1 MADEEKDVEV
11 QVDAPPVE
19 GPEVEAVVETPAA
32 PAAKTVTADEGI
44 EALKRK
50 MEEANARA
58 EAEATKRAAAERE
71 AAEANARM
79 KGSYIAAKNAEY
91 GQVTGAISN
100 IEGALA
106 SLEKEYAEAAAIGD
120 AEKMGKLARDMA
132 RANVNLETL
141 EIAKQRM
148 VAEAERMRREPP
160 PEAPRA
166 APTSVKETVQRL
178 AEGTTPRSA
187 AWLRDN
193 ADKFTSEAQIN
204 KMARAHLDALD
215 DGIQVESPE
224 YFALVENRLG
234 FRAPAP
240 RQEEDGEVMSSASRV
255 RETAPPVAP
264 PSRGQN
270 GRDIVRLTSEEADM
284 AKMMG
289 MTPKE
294 YAISKR
300 ELQAQGK
307 IGR

>member
-1 MADEEKDVEV
+1 MSDEEKDVDV
-11 QVDAPPVE
+11 QVEAPPVE
-19 GPEVEAVVETPAA
+19 GPEIEAVVETA
-32 PAAKTVTADEGI
+32 PQKAMVTADEGI

-79 KGSYIAAKNAEY
+79 KGSYIATRNAEY
-91 GQVTGAISN
+91 GQVTGAISH
-100 IEGALA
+100 IEGAKVALK
-106 SLEKEYAEAAAIGD
+106 KEYAEAAAIGD
-120 AEKMGKLARDMA
+120 AEKMAEVADKMSQANVHLEKLA
-132 RANVNLETL
+132 T
-141 EIAKQRM
+141 AKQRM
-148 VAEAERMRREPP
+148 EAEAERMKRDPPP
-160 PEAPRA
+160 PEHR

-204 KMARAHLDALD
+204 KMVRAHQDAME

-234 FRAPAP
+234 FRAAP
-240 RQEEDGEVMSSASRV
+240 SRQEEDGEVMSSASRV

-270 GRDIVRLTSEEADM
+270 GRDIVRLTAEEADM

>member
-1 MADEEKDVEV
+1 MGDEEKDVDV
-11 QVDAPPVE
+11 QVEAPPVE
-19 GPEVEAVVETPAA
+19 GPEIEAVVETA
-32 PAAKTVTADEGI
+32 PQKAMVTADEGI

-79 KGSYIAAKNAEY
+79 KGSYIATRNAEY
-91 GQVTGAISN
+91 GQVTGAISH
-100 IEGALA
+100 IEGAKVALK
-106 SLEKEYAEAAAIGD
+106 KEYAEAAAIGD
-120 AEKMGKLARDMA
+120 AEKMAEVADKMSQANVHLEKLA
-132 RANVNLETL
+132 T
-141 EIAKQRM
+141 AKQRM
-148 VAEAERMRREPP
+148 EAEAERMKRDPPP
-160 PEAPRA
+160 PEHR

-204 KMARAHLDALD
+204 KMVRAHQDAME

-234 FRAPAP
+234 FRAAP
-240 RQEEDGEVMSSASRV
+240 SRQEEDGEVMSSASRV

-270 GRDIVRLTSEEADM
+270 GRDIVRLTAEEADM

>member
-1 MADEEKDVEV
+1 MSDEEKDVDV
-11 QVDAPPVE
+11 QVEAPPVE
-19 GPEVEAVVETPAA
+19 GPEIEAVVETA
-32 PAAKTVTADEGI
+32 PPKAMVTADEGI

-58 EAEATKRAAAERE
+58 EAEATKRAAAEAA

-79 KGSYIAAKNAEY
+79 KGSYIATRNAEY
-91 GQVTGAISN
+91 GQVTGAISH
-100 IEGALA
+100 IEGAKVALK
-106 SLEKEYAEAAAIGD
+106 KEYAEAAAIGD
-120 AEKMGKLARDMA
+120 AEKMADLADKMSQANVHLEKLA
-132 RANVNLETL
+132 T
-141 EIAKQRM
+141 AKQRM
-148 VAEAERMRREPP
+148 EAEAERLKREPP
-160 PEAPRA
+160 QPEHR
-166 APTSVKETVQRL
+166 APTSVKETVQRM

-204 KMARAHLDALD
+204 KMVRAHQDAME

-234 FRAPAP
+234 FRAAP
-240 RQEEDGEVMSSASRV
+240 SRQEEDGEVMSSASRV

-270 GRDIVRLTSEEADM
+270 GRDIVRLTAEEADM

>member
-1 MADEEKDVEV
+1 MSDEEKDVDV
-11 QVDAPPVE
+11 QVEAPPVE
-19 GPEVEAVVETPAA
+19 GPEIEAVVETA
-32 PAAKTVTADEGI
+32 PQKAMVTADEGI

-58 EAEATKRAAAERE
+58 EAEATKRAAAEAA

-79 KGSYIAAKNAEY
+79 KGSYIATRNAEY
-91 GQVTGAISN
+91 GQVTGAISH
-100 IEGALA
+100 IEGAKVALK
-106 SLEKEYAEAAAIGD
+106 KEYAEAAAIGD
-120 AEKMGKLARDMA
+120 AEKMADLADKMSQANVHLEKLA
-132 RANVNLETL
+132 T
-141 EIAKQRM
+141 AKQRM
-148 VAEAERMRREPP
+148 EAEAERLRREPP
-160 PEAPRA
+160 QPEHR
-166 APTSVKETVQRL
+166 APTSVKETVQRM

-204 KMARAHLDALD
+204 KMVRAHLDALD

-234 FRAPAP
+234 FRAAP
-240 RQEEDGEVMSSASRV
+240 SRQEEDGEVMSSASRV

-270 GRDIVRLTSEEADM
+270 GRDIVRLTAEEADM

>member
-1 MADEEKDVEV
+1 MSDEEKDVDV
-11 QVDAPPVE
+11 QVEAPPVE
-19 GPEVEAVVETPAA
+19 GPEIEAVVETA
-32 PAAKTVTADEGI
+32 PQKAMVTADEGI

-58 EAEATKRAAAERE
+58 EAEATKRAAAEAA

-79 KGSYIAAKNAEY
+79 KGSYIATRNAEY
-91 GQVTGAISN
+91 GQVTGAISH
-100 IEGALA
+100 IEGAKVALK
-106 SLEKEYAEAAAIGD
+106 KEYAEAAAIGD
-120 AEKMGKLARDMA
+120 AEKMAEVADKMSQANVHLEKLA
-132 RANVNLETL
+132 T
-141 EIAKQRM
+141 AKQRM
-148 VAEAERMRREPP
+148 EAEAERLRREPP
-160 PEAPRA
+160 QPEHR

-178 AEGTTPRSA
+178 AEGTTPLSA

-204 KMARAHLDALD
+204 KMVRAHQDAME

-234 FRAPAP
+234 FRPAP
-240 RQEEDGEVMSSASRV
+240 SRQEEDGEVMSSASRV

-270 GRDIVRLTSEEADM
+270 GRDIVRLTAEEADM

>member
-1 MADEEKDVEV
+1 MSDEEKDVDV
-11 QVDAPPVE
+11 QVEAPPVE
-19 GPEVEAVVETPAA
+19 GPEIEAVVETA
-32 PAAKTVTADEGI
+32 PPKAMVTADEGI

-58 EAEATKRAAAERE
+58 EAEATKRAAAEAA

-79 KGSYIAAKNAEY
+79 KGSYIATRNAEY
-91 GQVTGAISN
+91 GQVRGAISH
-100 IEGALA
+100 IQGAKVALK
-106 SLEKEYAEAAAIGD
+106 KEYAEAAAIGD
-120 AEKMGKLARDMA
+120 AEKMADLADKMSQANVHLEKLA
-132 RANVNLETL
+132 T
-141 EIAKQRM
+141 AKQRM
-148 VAEAERMRREPP
+148 EAEAERLKREPP
-160 PEAPRA
+160 QPEHR
-166 APTSVKETVQRL
+166 APTSVKETVQRM

-204 KMARAHLDALD
+204 KMVRAHQDAME

-234 FRAPAP
+234 FRAAP
-240 RQEEDGEVMSSASRV
+240 SRQEDDGEVMSSASRV

-270 GRDIVRLTSEEADM
+270 GRDIVRLTAEEADM

>member
-1 MADEEKDVEV
+1 MSDEEKDVEV

-19 GPEVEAVVETPAA
+19 GPEVEAVVEAVP
-32 PAAKTVTADEGI
+32 PKTVVTADEGI

-106 SLEKEYAEAAAIGD
+106 SLEKEYEEAALIGD
-120 AEKMGKLARDMA
+120 GAKMGKLARDMA

-141 EIAKQRM
+141 ETAKQRM

-166 APTSVKETVQRL
+166 PTSVKETVQRL
-178 AEGTTPRSA
+178 AEGTTPLSA

-193 ADKFTSEAQIN
+193 ASRFTSEAQIN

-234 FRAPAP
+234 FRPAP
-240 RQEEDGEVMSSASRV
+240 SRQEEDGEVMSSASRV

-270 GRDIVRLTSEEADM
+270 GRDIVRLTAEEADM
-284 AKMMG
+284 AKMMD

>member
-1 MADEEKDVEV
+1 MNEDEKDVDV
-11 QVDAPPVE
+11 QVDAPPAE
-19 GPEVEAVVETPAA
+19 GPEVEAVVEA
-32 PAAKTVTADEGI
+32 PPQAKTVVTADEGI

-79 KGSYIAAKNAEY
+79 KGSYIATRNAEY
-91 GQVTGAISN
+91 GQVTGAISH
-100 IEGALA
+100 IEGAKVALK
-106 SLEKEYAEAAAIGD
+106 KEYAEAAAIGD
-120 AEKMGKLARDMA
+120 AEKMAEVADKMSQ
-132 RANVNLETL
+132 ANVHLEKLVT
-141 EIAKQRM
+141 AKQRM
-148 VAEAERMRREPP
+148 EAEAERLKREPP
-160 PEAPRA
+160 PEAPR

-204 KMARAHLDALD
+204 KMVRAHQDAME

-234 FRAPAP
+234 FRAAPAP